1 MNSANFREEAR
12 KQLSGKWGKAAI
24 ISLAYAF
31 IFIVIGI
38 IEGLFP
44 DDMESILS
52 LVTTIIEVPLSLGL
66 IISFV
71 RLFNG
76 EDVKAFDF
84 LPQGFNNFVK
94 SWAITFQIFIKMI
107 VPIILTLVSYIIIAF
122 ALVKTASAAIYYSE
136 PSSSSVILLVVGMIL
151 FVISTVWSVTQ
162 SYYYQLAYIIVS
174 EDPELSAKDAVQ
186 KSKDLMEGKR
196 GKLFGLQF
204 SFIGWAILAV
214 FTLGIGYLWL
224 IPYIQFA
231 TIAFYKF
238 ACGNANVKE
247 VNSTVV
253 EDTENKE

>member
-24 ISLAYAF
+24 LSLAYVF

-38 IEGLFP
+38 IESLFP
-44 DDMESILS
+44 DDMESVLS

-84 LPQGFNNFVK
+84 LPQGFNNFTK
-94 SWAITFQIFIKMI
+94 SWTITFQIFIKMI

-136 PSSSSVILLVVGMIL
+136 PSSSSVILLVVGLLL
-151 FVISTVWSVTQ
+151 FVISTIWSITQ

-186 KSKDLMEGKR
+186 KSRDLMEGKR
-196 GKLFGLQF
+196 GKLFGLQI
-204 SFIGWAILAV
+204 SFIGWAILAM
-214 FTLGIGYLWL
+214 FTLCIGYLWL

-238 ACGNANVKE
+238 ACGNTIVKE
-247 VNSTVV
+247 VDGSVV